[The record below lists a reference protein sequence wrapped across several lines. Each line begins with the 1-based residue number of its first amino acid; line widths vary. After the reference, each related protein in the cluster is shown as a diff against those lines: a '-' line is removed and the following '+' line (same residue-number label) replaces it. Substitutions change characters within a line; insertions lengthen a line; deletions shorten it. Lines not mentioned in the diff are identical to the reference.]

1 MENEAFK
8 TKFDLTFS
16 RFDNIVDEYPTNV
29 RFESELEKYTRLT
42 RFVRVE
48 DQLEDFMTKAS
59 NENQ

>member
-1 MENEAFK
+1 M
-8 TKFDLTFS
+8 TFS
-16 RFDNIVDEYPTNV
+16 RFDTFVDEYPTNV

-59 NENQ
+59 NDNQ